1 MASGDDYVGWV
12 AVEDPGTEDP
22 ARALAD
28 GIDRAMVPW
37 VVRCVTSIM
46 TAWLGECPPDV
57 AAAAAGAGAEARA
70 EVTPRVRALLH
81 ADIDEQRSTPL
92 ALVRAAVRFP
102 TAVLAGAG
110 CPEVER
116 DDFAVRAFPA
126 DVYDLSPASL
136 ADLAE
141 DLRDLGIVWGATK
154 AFEHKRRHGP

>member
-1 MASGDDYVGWV
+1 MDVSGAG
-12 AVEDPGTEDP
+12 DPGADDP

-28 GIDRAMVPW
+28 GIDGVVAPW

-46 TAWLGECPPDV
+46 TAWRGECPPDV
-57 AAAAAGAGAEARA
+57 AAAAAQAGAEARA
-70 EVTPRVRALLH
+70 DVTPRIRALLD

-92 ALVRAAVRFP
+92 AIVRAAVRYP

-136 ADLAE
+136 AEVADGLAE
-141 DLRDLGIVWGATK
+141 LGIVWGATK
-154 AFEHKRRHGP
+154 AFEHKRRHRAPGGPPG